1 LRPARFAPTIRRV
14 TAEERKEQ
22 ADLVSDLLA
31 PIPRTAIVP
40 AVRAALGLSERRSD
54 QIVQAFDDFVAKPL
68 TANLAKLKGRD
79 LAKRN
84 PMIYTVRGVE
94 TVEEWADQVLADK
107 ETSAIEGHIGTW
119 LEEVGRLVSGG
130 IKPGSGVD
138 LQLTDTDG
146 VVQLYAIQSAPN
158 TKNAGGRKSDI
169 EALRR
174 GARPLRGHRQRVELY
189 IAVLGGRAKT
199 SVMRE
204 HSDIT
209 VLSSDDFW
217 ARVSGIPDFRARLL
231 RATTILGWLVKRR
244 SKEEAERIKREA
256 VELFG
261 DEDGRLDLEAL
272 ANAPRTS
279 REEQGLRDA
288 RLLTD
293 LNLL

>member
-1 LRPARFAPTIRRV
+1 MTG
-14 TAEERKEQ
+14 EEQQEQ
-22 ADLVSDLLA
+22 TDLVSELLA

-40 AVRAALGLSERRSD
+40 AVRASLGLPHKQTDR
-54 QIVQAFDDFVAKPL
+54 IVQAFDDFVAKPL
-68 TANLAKLKGRD
+68 AANLTRLHGRD

-94 TVEEWADQVLADK
+94 TVEEWAEQVLADK
-107 ETSAIEGHIGTW
+107 ETSAIEAHIGTW
-119 LEEVGRLVSGG
+119 LEEVARLVSGG

-138 LQLTDTDG
+138 LQITDAEG

-174 GARPLRGHRQRVELY
+174 GARPLRGHRQRVELNV
-189 IAVLGGRAKT
+189 AVLGGRAKT
-199 SVMRE
+199 GVMRD

-209 VLSSDDFW
+209 VVSSDDFW
-217 ARVSGIPDFRARLL
+217 ERVSSIPDFRARLL
-231 RATTILGWLVKRR
+231 RATTILAWLVKRR

-261 DEDGRLDLEAL
+261 DEEGRLDLEAL
-272 ANAPRTS
+272 TNAPRTA
-279 REEQGLRDA
+279 REERELREK
-288 RLLTD
+288 RLLASLD
-293 LNLL
+293 LL